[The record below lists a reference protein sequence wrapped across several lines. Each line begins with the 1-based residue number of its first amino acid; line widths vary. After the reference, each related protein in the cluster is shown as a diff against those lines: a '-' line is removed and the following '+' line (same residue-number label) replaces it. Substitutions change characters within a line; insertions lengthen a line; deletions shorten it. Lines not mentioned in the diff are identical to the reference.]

1 MLLVVARRWDLGGG
15 RCVGCT
21 GELLLILLL
30 LLGMHCRQ
38 RSLITT
44 LFHKFLLMNDP
55 KKITALN
62 VERVL
67 GISAHPHWNYTDLRV
82 HFSVELMY
90 CVALPGMCLLNT
102 FDLA

>member
-1 MLLVVARRWDLGGG
+1 MLLLVARRWNLGGG

-21 GELLLILLL
+21 GELLLILL

-67 GISAHPHWNYTDLRV
+67 GISAHPHWKYTDLRV
-82 HFSVELMY
+82 HFSAELLY
-90 CVALPGMCLLNT
+90 YLALPGHVV
-102 FDLA
+102 FASHF

>member
-1 MLLVVARRWDLGGG
+1 MARRWDLGGG
-15 RCVGCT
+15 RCVGYT

-30 LLGMHCRQ
+30 LGMHYRQ

-67 GISAHPHWNYTDLRV
+67 GISAHPHWKYTDFRF
-82 HFSVELMY
+82 HFSAKLLY

>member
-1 MLLVVARRWDLGGG
+1 MLLLVARRWNLGGG
-15 RCVGCT
+15 RCVGCA

-67 GISAHPHWNYTDLRV
+67 GISAHPHWNYTDLRA
-82 HFSVELMY
+82 HFSAELLY
-90 CVALPGMCLLNT
+90 CVALPGHVV
-102 FDLA
+102 FASHF